1 MDQLIAGKCP
11 ASRQLDLLEAVKSR
25 SADLPALAEK
35 LNAFEAPRAPFA
47 ATPAAFTECLEGGS
61 SAAGKEIVKEHL
73 AANCIACHRFD
84 SKEGSNVGPLLSTI
98 GAQKDR
104 KYLLESLVSPMATV
118 APGYGMVVVSLKDGK
133 SLSGSLVSKDDK
145 NVVLRMA
152 DGKEAKTDA
161 AQIAG
166 MTDPISVM
174 PPMSA
179 ILTKRELRDVVAYLA
194 GLKGKSKSSEVAA
207 KTDAASPKGKTG
219 TPKGKTATP
228 KGKAAAPK
236 GKSSSKKKK

>member
-11 ASRQLDLLEAVKSR
+11 ASRQLDLLEAVKAR
-25 SADLPALAEK
+25 SADVPALAEK
-35 LNAFEAPRAPFA
+35 LNAFEAPRAPLA

-61 SAAGKEIVKEHL
+61 SAEGKAIVKEHL

-84 SKEGSNVGPLLSTI
+84 SKEGSNVGPLLSSI

-104 KYLLESLVSPMATV
+104 NYLLEALVSPMAKI

-161 AQIAG
+161 ALIAG

-179 ILTKRELRDVVAYLA
+179 ILTKREIRDVVAYLA
-194 GLKGKSKSSEVAA
+194 GLKGGKSKSSDAAA
-207 KTDAASPKGKTG
+207 KTDELEPKGKKG
-219 TPKGKTATP
+219 TSKKKSDSKGKPATP
-228 KGKAAAPK
+228 KGKSP
-236 GKSSSKKKK
+236 GKKKK